1 MDDRIPTDVWVTA
14 HIRQCAT
21 KGVPVY
27 VTHKGALAA
36 GTVIVKIVMRG
47 KGCRLLNQ
55 SRDPDGN
62 PGWMDVYEDGVVDES
77 RADQYIQRAVG
88 RDPDVW
94 VVEVEDMT
102 GQNPFEGKI
111 F

>member
-14 HIRQCAT
+14 HIRQCAAR
-21 KGVPVY
+21 GVPVY
-27 VTHKGALAA
+27 VVHKGAFAA

-47 KGCRLLNQ
+47 KGCRLFNQ
-55 SRDPDGN
+55 ARDLSGN
-62 PGWMDVYEDGVVDES
+62 PGWMDVYEGESVDEG
-77 RADQYIQRAVG
+77 RADQYIQRAVS

-94 VVEVEDMT
+94 IVEVEDMS